1 MMAGKLR
8 VLSAAVVA
16 AALMAGPA
24 EAAKHSKKRRQCLKP
39 ILRKFGRRSTDGQAN
54 TAAQTLI
61 RISVFNSCETKIC
74 VEEISA
80 KKSTNNG
87 LTALLSS
94 LRFWPLAAMRSCA
107 AHVCL

>member
-24 EAAKHSKKRRQCLKP
+24 EAAKHSKKKTPMPKTDTSQ
-39 ILRKFGRRSTDGQAN
+39 IQHRSTDGQAN

-74 VEEISA
+74 VEGISA
-80 KKSTNNG
+80 KNQRTTG
-87 LTALLSS
+87 
-94 LRFWPLAAMRSCA
+94 
-107 AHVCL
+107 